1 MTSVIWNR
9 NQIVQMICREN
20 EHTLSRWSDAF
31 NCMNCSVLRS
41 TVEFAI
47 NFMWNC
53 ECNFHASRNHA
64 QMSTT
69 IVICCGCTRF
79 GQRPIERLIALI
91 LSLIS
96 LLHTTVEHKL
106 FAQCS
111 FDGVPGTHKQRTN
124 NKWNWRSPGSSRPPC
139 LFWLDFW
146 LVFIHAHPYP
156 HPHHHHYHHFVCA
169 PFPSFVNKR
178 FVYFQPKFL
187 VARRRR
193 QQRNISFSP
202 AVAAAEQLLPPCV
215 PKCCCHHA
223 FVHKQIEIVTAH
235 HQINGIQ
242 YTTRSHAHFIQG
254 KWPSFLNGTMIFS
267 SLCLHKNQTAP
278 RQASVC
284 VLPHASKTPRIPIKC
299 CDMEA
304 AKKATRANC
313 PAAALATTNEWIL
326 FGLGFARLCL
336 LMKHAHT
343 PTSAAAAAGAAQ
355 NQAMTLVAAPNKKW
369 ENKRKKNR
377 SKV

>member
-53 ECNFHASRNHA
+53 ECNFHASRIHA

-146 LVFIHAHPYP
+146 LVFYP
-156 HPHHHHYHHFVCA
+156 C
-169 PFPSFVNKR
+169 
-178 FVYFQPKFL
+178 
-187 VARRRR
+187 
-193 QQRNISFSP
+193 SP
-202 AVAAAEQLLPPCV
+202 APPSSSSSLSSLRLCAFSLFCQQTLCLFSTKVSRCTAAQAATKYLFLSSCRCCWAASAAVCTEMLLPSRFCAKTNRNRHSAP
-215 PKCCCHHA
+215 PDKWHTIHYA
-223 FVHKQIEIVTAH
+223 KP
-235 HQINGIQ
+235 
-242 YTTRSHAHFIQG
+242 RSFH
-254 KWPSFLNGTMIFS
+254 S
-267 SLCLHKNQTAP
+267 
-278 RQASVC
+278 RQVAV
-284 VLPHASKTPRIPIKC
+284 VF
-299 CDMEA
+299 
-304 AKKATRANC
+304 
-313 PAAALATTNEWIL
+313 EWYDDIL
-326 FGLGFARLCL
+326 FALLAQKSNETKTGKCLCI
-336 LMKHAHT
+336 
-343 PTSAAAAAGAAQ
+343 TSRI
-355 NQAMTLVAAPNKKW
+355 
-369 ENKRKKNR
+369 ENSTNTH
-377 SKV
+377 